1 MKSKKW
7 TIDRIPDL
15 TGKIIV
21 VTGGNSG
28 LGFESAKTFANKGA
42 ETIIACRTISK
53 GKTAGEKITS
63 INPKATVKVMELD
76 LTDLNSVKNFVS
88 VFKKDHKK
96 LDVLLNNAGIM
107 TTPYSLTKDGFENQF
122 GTNHLGHFAL
132 TGLLMD
138 IISGT
143 PGSRIVNVSSMA
155 HLGGKMDFG
164 NLQFENGKG
173 YTPMKSYGRSK
184 LANLLFTYE
193 LQRYFEKNRIN
204 SISVAAHPGVAS
216 TNLAHHI
223 EHKLL
228 HKIIR
233 PVADMVIKSPE
244 SGALPQIRA
253 AADPDVKGGDCYGPG
268 KIFQMIGQ
276 PVLVKSSEASYN
288 IEDAKNLWSKSE
300 ELTGVFYKNQ

>member
-138 IISGT
+138 IISG
-143 PGSRIVNVSSMA
+143 IV
-155 HLGGKMDFG
+155 
-164 NLQFENGKG
+164 
-173 YTPMKSYGRSK
+173 
-184 LANLLFTYE
+184 
-193 LQRYFEKNRIN
+193 
-204 SISVAAHPGVAS
+204 
-216 TNLAHHI
+216 
-223 EHKLL
+223 
-228 HKIIR
+228 
-233 PVADMVIKSPE
+233 
-244 SGALPQIRA
+244 
-253 AADPDVKGGDCYGPG
+253 
-268 KIFQMIGQ
+268 
-276 PVLVKSSEASYN
+276 
-288 IEDAKNLWSKSE
+288 
-300 ELTGVFYKNQ
+300 